1 MTRTYAAKRLLEHGP
16 LTFGQLVEITG
27 WTYAQVSSVLLCLDK
42 AGLLEV
48 SGRSKKS
55 IYALTQLD

>member
-27 WTYAQVSSVLLCLDK
+27 WTSAQVSTTLAALDK
-42 AGLLEV
+42 
-48 SGRSKKS
+48 SGMLQVGGGRMKFV
-55 IYALTQLD
+55 YALATS